1 MQKDPPDPELQELPG
16 SFPPTSHLS
25 SVYTKSCTGIS
36 CASAPLL
43 ASPPAR
49 SPGERHKVLRFG
61 YCGRILAVQGCVCP
75 CVGSHTSVRAHPCQ
89 SVHASVRLQAACVRP
104 CAVSVRVSGVCGSVF
119 VSVGGPCPW
128 VPVVHPAAGSL
139 CPGLMCA
146 CTAGAVPVDPRGS
159 PHSGIPTTPH
169 PALTGGRRAVR
180 LPPGPGPGP
189 LPRGRR
195 ALGSAAAAGAMERR
209 EAAGSRFSAPGSPLA
224 AAGTPGRGAGGRR
237 VPPGPGSRPGRGPTG
252 GGARGWRGGAGGTR
266 TGPPQPR
273 SGARAPA
280 GPVLGRGKVAI
291 ASRGFSGLRARLSQT
306 GPGSLPRLPP
316 GPFSAFPCRDRQPG
330 TPAQDGTP
338 HCPRDAQSPGPG
350 SLLPL
355 PRHRPPQTPFLPAR
369 PAWACGIFPL
379 PAARAQESLAV
390 GIKTLPQ
397 VNFGSRGVCCRP
409 RRPAAFRA
417 LSSGSLSSG
426 RARRGRSLCKEP
438 ALSTALCFSSSELA
452 KKIHTDRSV
461 NPKDFGAACLH
472 PHPHIPNL
480 ITASP
485 FSPSSLYPH
494 RCILI
499 LILISASHI
508 PILIPESPPSS
519 PHPHPHGAESSVPWL

>member
-1 MQKDPPDPELQELPG
+1 MCGLAHECPC
-16 SFPPTSHLS
+16 TSVS
-25 SVYTKSCTGIS
+25 ECARE
-36 CASAPLL
+36 CASAGCMCASMCCVYACFWCLWERVCVRGWPVSVGARCASRRGIAVPGADVRVYGRCRARGSAWVPPLRDPDHPPSRTHRRPPSR
-43 ASPPAR
+43 SPPAGAGAGAAP
-49 SPGERHKVLRFG
+49 PGAAGAGLRRR
-61 YCGRILAVQGCVCP
+61 GRGHGAAG
-75 CVGSHTSVRAHPCQ
+75 GSGQPLLSSRFPARRRRD
-89 SVHASVRLQAACVRP
+89 AWAR
-104 CAVSVRVSGVCGSVF
+104 
-119 VSVGGPCPW
+119 GGG
-128 VPVVHPAAGSL
+128 AAGSAR
-139 CPGLMCA
+139 PGF
-146 CTAGAVPVDPRGS
+146 PPRPR
-159 PHSGIPTTPH
+159 PH
-169 PALTGGRRAVR
+169 GGRSAG
-180 LPPGPGPGP
+180 LAG
-189 LPRGRR
+189 RGR
-195 ALGSAAAAGAMERR
+195 GDKD
-209 EAAGSRFSAPGSPLA
+209 
-224 AAGTPGRGAGGRR
+224 GT
-237 VPPGPGSRPGRGPTG
+237 
-252 GGARGWRGGAGGTR
+252 
-266 TGPPQPR
+266 PQPR

-316 GPFSAFPCRDRQPG
+316 VPFSAFPCRDRQPG